1 MAIKKKEFFNWLG
14 SNNGHNSVTFVQEAH
29 CDHKITDKWTKE
41 WGGPAFYS
49 HGSSN
54 KCGVITL
61 IGKCL
66 EFKIIDKIID
76 DNGRLFVMQCS
87 IQGEKFVLVNSYAP
101 NTETEQLLYWDDVCD
116 AMTPFNDSCSNF
128 IWGGDLN
135 CCLTLDDADGG
146 KYNPKVRSISALN
159 AILADFDLC
168 DIWRIRNPHKKQYTW
183 RTFNPRV
190 QRRLDY
196 FLISDRLQ
204 SCTKKI

>member
-1 MAIKKKEFFNWLG
+1 
-14 SNNGHNSVTFVQEAH
+14 
-29 CDHKITDKWTKE
+29 
-41 WGGPAFYS
+41 
-49 HGSSN
+49 
-54 KCGVITL
+54 
-61 IGKCL
+61 
-66 EFKIIDKIID
+66 
-76 DNGRLFVMQCS
+76 MQCS

-168 DIWRIRNPHKKQYTW
+168 DIWRIGNPHKKQYTW